1 MKVRPPLVFA
11 VLAAAVLSSTP
22 SRAGADPPGLDALY
36 DRVAKDARAGRPL
49 VVQVHVALCDN
60 HQLVCGGRGLGDGD
74 DLEKNLYWATSGGLR
89 GWFGRRGSGWTLAAR
104 ERGARGGVI
113 ETLVWRRR
121 VEPSGALASRG
132 VRAPF
137 DVFVVADGWRGRAI
151 DRAIDAYAADL
162 FGAEP
167 RAVAL
172 PDGTTLAAGGAAH
185 VVAYVGHD
193 RWMDRDD
200 FAWPA
205 PGGGPVKGTIA
216 VACFSAD
223 YLAAV
228 PAPARVPLLMTRD
241 FLFAGSHSFEGAVRA
256 FAAGESLAGIRVA
269 AARAYADGEGKSFA
283 RVQYAFTN
291 PSDAHWKKR

>member
-1 MKVRPPLVFA
+1 VRYA
-11 VLAAAVLSSTP
+11 LALSVMLASA
-22 SRAGADPPGLDALY
+22 RAHAGSGADALY
-36 DRVAKDARAGRPL
+36 HRVAAELRAGRPL

-60 HQLVCGGRGLGDGD
+60 HQLACGGQGLGDGD
-74 DLEKNLYWATSGGLR
+74 ALDTNLYWATTGGLR

-104 ERGARGGVI
+104 ERAPRDGVL
-113 ETLVWRRR
+113 ETLVWRRH
-121 VEPSGALASRG
+121 VAPSGELQARG

-162 FGAEP
+162 FGAARREV
-167 RAVAL
+167 RLSGGV
-172 PDGTTLAAGGAAH
+172 TLAAGGAAQL
-185 VVAYVGHD
+185 VAYVGHD

-200 FAWPA
+200 FTWPA
-205 PGGGPVKGTIA
+205 AAPDALVKGTIA

-228 PAPARVPLLMTRD
+228 PAPTRVPLVMTRD
-241 FLFAGSHSFEGAVRA
+241 FLFAGSHALEGAVRA
-256 FAAGESLAGIRVA
+256 FAEGAPLAAIRVA
-269 AARAYADGEGKSFA
+269 AARAYADGEHKPYA

-291 PSDAHWKKR
+291 PADPHWMKR

>member
-1 MKVRPPLVFA
+1 VRYALALSLLASFA
-11 VLAAAVLSSTP
+11 
-22 SRAGADPPGLDALY
+22 SRAYAGDAGLDGLY
-36 DRVAKDARAGRPL
+36 DRVAADLRAGRPL
-49 VVQVHVALCDN
+49 VAQVHVALCD
-60 HQLVCGGRGLGDGD
+60 HHILVCGGRGLGDGD
-74 DLEKNLYWATSGGLR
+74 SLETNLYWATTGGLR
-89 GWFGRRGSGWTLAAR
+89 GWFGRRGSGRTLTAR
-104 ERGARGGVI
+104 ARAPRDGVL

-121 VEPSGALASRG
+121 VAPTGEWAARG

-200 FAWPA
+200 FAWPTA
-205 PGGGPVKGTIA
+205 DEDAPVKGTIA
-216 VACFSAD
+216 VACYSAE
-223 YLAAV
+223 YLAPV
-228 PAPARVPLLMTRD
+228 PSPARVPLLMTRD
-241 FLFAGSHSFEGAVRA
+241 FLFAGSHAFEGAVRA
-256 FAAGESLAGIRVA
+256 FAAGASLADIRVA
-269 AARAYADGEGKSFA
+269 GARAYADGENKPYA
-283 RVQYAFTN
+283 RIQYAFTN
-291 PSDAHWKKR
+291 PADPHWTKR